1 MVDNNLLIFSRG
13 KKGLSIR
20 QLSKVSGVG
29 ASTISKIENK
39 KSTGSLLVA
48 SKLAKALDLEIDKL
62 FILEEKGEER

>member
-1 MVDNNLLIFSRG
+1 MIDSTLLIFSRG

-20 QLSKVSGVG
+20 QLSKESGVG

-48 SKLAKALDLEIDKL
+48 SKLAKVLDLEIDKL
-62 FILEEKGEER
+62 FILENRRE